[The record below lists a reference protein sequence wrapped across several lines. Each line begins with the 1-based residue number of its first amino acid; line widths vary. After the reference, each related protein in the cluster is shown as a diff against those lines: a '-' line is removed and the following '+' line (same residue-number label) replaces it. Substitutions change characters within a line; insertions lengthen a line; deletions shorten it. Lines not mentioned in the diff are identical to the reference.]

1 MITRFP
7 PSPTGYLHIG
17 GARTALFN
25 WLLARA
31 NNGKF
36 VLRIEDTDRARSTD
50 EMTRA
55 IVDAM
60 HWLGLDWDQ
69 GPYHQSERQDLY
81 NQAVDRLLDE
91 GKAYWCEC
99 TPEEVEAM
107 REEARAKGEKPKY
120 AGRCRERAIGPGENR
135 VVRFKAPQDGNTV
148 FEDVVKGPQ
157 SWNNKEL
164 DDFVIRRADG
174 WVTYNM
180 AVVVDDAD
188 MGVTDILRGDD
199 HLSNTPKQ
207 VLLYRALGLDE
218 PRFGHVPM
226 ILGPD
231 GKKLSKRHGAVSVM
245 EYEKQG
251 FLPEAMVNYLVR
263 LGWSKGDEEIF
274 SRDELIEKFGVKGLS
289 SSAARIDLE
298 KLKWLNAHYIKE
310 KDPAELAPLLARHL
324 TDLGREN
331 VDGKLLEQIV
341 PLYQPRAQ
349 TMVEMAEQA
358 EFFVIPDQ
366 ELPYDEKSVNKF
378 LTPEA
383 KEHLAEIRGRLAALG
398 EFGHDELDAAIRGYV
413 EEKEIKFKAVA
424 QPIRV
429 AITGKTQS
437 PGLFETMEVLGKD
450 STLARMDRALAL

>member
-36 VLRIEDTDRARSTD
+36 ILRIEDTDRARSTD
-50 EMTRA
+50 EMTQA
-55 IVDAM
+55 IIDGM
-60 HWLGLDWDQ
+60 TWLGLDWDQ
-69 GPYHQSERQDLY
+69 GPYLQSERQQLY
-81 NQAVDRLLDE
+81 NDAVEKLLAE

-107 REEARAKGEKPKY
+107 REKARAKGEKPKY
-120 AGRCRERAIGPGENR
+120 SGRCRERGLGPGEGR
-135 VVRFKAPQDGNTV
+135 VVRFKAPLDGNTV
-148 FEDVVKGPQ
+148 FEDMVKGPQ
-157 SWNNKEL
+157 SWNNQEL
-164 DDFVIRRADG
+164 DDFIIRRADG

-188 MGVTDILRGDD
+188 MGMTHILRGDD

-207 VLLYRALGLDE
+207 VLLYRALGLPE
-218 PRFGHVPM
+218 PKFGHVPM

-263 LGWSKGDEEIF
+263 LGWSHGD
-274 SRDELIEKFGVKGLS
+274 DEVFTAEDLIKLFNVQGLS
-289 SSAARIDLE
+289 SSAARFDMD
-298 KLKWLNAHYIKE
+298 KLKWLNSHYIKE
-310 KDPAELAPLLARHL
+310 KAPADLAPLLARYFK
-324 TDLGREN
+324 DLDRE
-331 VDGKLLEQIV
+331 DIDPALLEKIV
-341 PLYQPRAQ
+341 PLYQPRAH
-349 TMVEMAEQA
+349 TMVEMAEEA
-358 EFFVIPDQ
+358 EFFVVDDA
-366 ELPYDEKSVNKF
+366 ELVYDEKAANKF
-378 LTPEA
+378 LTPES
-383 KEHLAEIRGRLAALG
+383 KEHLA
-398 EFGHDELDAAIRGYV
+398 AIRGKLADLPEFNQENLEKTLHDYV
-413 EEKEIKFKAVA
+413 EENEIKFKVVA

-429 AITGKTQS
+429 AITGKTKS
-437 PGLFETMEVLGKD
+437 PGLYETMDVLGKD
-450 STLARMDRALAL
+450 STLARMDRALSL